1 MRNFE
6 TRVVEKIKTFYG
18 QYPPRPENLAVY
30 EIMQKNTVESNW
42 PQMI

>member
-18 QYPPRPENLAVY
+18 QYLPPPKILPF
-30 EIMQKNTVESNW
+30 MT
-42 PQMI
+42 